1 MGGWRYLGWDY
12 NVRVKVPDRLSI
24 VVKVRVMVVG
34 MKKEM
39 VRRYDG

>member
-1 MGGWRYLGWDY
+1 MGWDY
-12 NVRVKVPDRLSI
+12 NVRVKVPGRLTI

-39 VRRYDG
+39 VRRHDG